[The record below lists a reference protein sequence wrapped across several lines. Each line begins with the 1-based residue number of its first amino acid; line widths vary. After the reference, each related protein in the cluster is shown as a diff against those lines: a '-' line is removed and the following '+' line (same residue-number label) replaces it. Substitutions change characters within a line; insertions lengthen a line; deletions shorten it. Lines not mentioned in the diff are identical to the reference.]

1 MVERANRFDVLAR
14 EFCSC
19 KHCGA
24 RYPDINIR
32 SVEFNEK
39 GRFRKKRQFYII
51 KGRCTSNA
59 HHLGDSNRDFEIEVP
74 YRQYWSTMVN

>member
-1 MVERANRFDVLAR
+1 MVERANRYDVLAR

-24 RYPDINIR
+24 RYPDIDIT

-39 GRFRKKRQFYII
+39 GRFRKKRQFYLI
-51 KGRCTSNA
+51 KARCTSRV
-59 HHLGDSNRDFEIEVP
+59 HKLGDSDRDFEIEVS
-74 YRQYWSTMVN
+74 YRQYWSSIS